1 VSALN
6 GLRVIDCATLF
17 AGPTASLL
25 LGDFGAD
32 VIKIEHPEKGDP
44 VRNHGYKKAEQSLWW
59 TYLSRNKKS
68 VALDLGTHAGAE
80 LLKKLAL
87 QTDVLIENFR
97 PGTMEKWGIGPDVLL
112 EINPRLVIARV
123 TGFGQEGP
131 YKSRAGFGTLAE
143 AMSGFAELTGTPDGP
158 PTLPAF
164 GLADAIAGI
173 ATAQAIMTA
182 LFAMNNPRSESYG
195 KGQVIDTSLI
205 EPIMATLGPQAL
217 IFDQLQIKQK
227 RTGNRT
233 ANNAPRNTY
242 KTRDGKW
249 VAISTSAPSIA
260 ARVMTLVGHPE
271 VINEPWFQEGRTR
284 VAHADELDAYIG
296 TWIAERNCNEV
307 IAAFTEAQAAVAPI
321 YDIEDVINDP
331 QIQAR
336 ETLTRVEDP
345 NLGTVLMQ
353 NVIYKL
359 SGTPGE
365 IRFTGRPKGEDTRE
379 ILTDLLQLSSTEIK
393 NLHDQKVI
401 FDARA

>member
-1 VSALN
+1 
-6 GLRVIDCATLF
+6 
-17 AGPTASLL
+17 
-25 LGDFGAD
+25 
-32 VIKIEHPEKGDP
+32 
-44 VRNHGYKKAEQSLWW
+44 
-59 TYLSRNKKS
+59 
-68 VALDLGTHAGAE
+68 
-80 LLKKLAL
+80 
-87 QTDVLIENFR
+87 
-97 PGTMEKWGIGPDVLL
+97 
-112 EINPRLVIARV
+112 
-123 TGFGQEGP
+123 
-131 YKSRAGFGTLAE
+131 
-143 AMSGFAELTGTPDGP
+143 
-158 PTLPAF
+158 
-164 GLADAIAGI
+164 
-173 ATAQAIMTA
+173 
-182 LFAMNNPRSESYG
+182 
-195 KGQVIDTSLI
+195 
-205 EPIMATLGPQAL
+205 MATLGPQAL
-217 IFDQLQIKQK
+217 IFDQLQTKQV

-296 TWIAERNCNEV
+296 AWIAERDCNEV

-321 YDIEDVINDP
+321 YDIEDVVNDP

-345 NLGTVLMQ
+345 NLGSVLMQ

-379 ILTDLLQLSSTEIK
+379 ILIDLLELSLTEIK